1 MSSTYSNLFAHDSSL
16 KWKIP
21 QIEALKWHLNLFISS
36 LLSSSFY
43 FWCLCSW
50 QFFEFF
56 SRKGIF
62 SFSQEWRMASWKAQQ
77 LVSFKG
83 PIKPFINFYA
93 ALLQWSTI
101 FLRLFLS
108 RSEVVLSMCY
118 QKGLKRTSS
127 GQNGLWWVEI
137 DSKGHKWAQMSQNV
151 IKWNK
156 WDQIGTHLTMFGQ
169 IGQIWAYGSLRTN
182 WDQMGP
188 DGPKW
193 A

>member
-1 MSSTYSNLFAHDSSL
+1 MTLWHASPILLELNPKMLHWLLCQNQLESSWTESSLRISTSSTFSNLFANGSSL

-108 RSEVVLSMCY
+108 RSEVVLSICY
-118 QKGLKRTSS
+118 QKGLKWT
-127 GQNGLWWVEI
+127 
-137 DSKGHKWAQMSQNV
+137 
-151 IKWNK
+151 
-156 WDQIGTHLTMFGQ
+156 
-169 IGQIWAYGSLRTN
+169 
-182 WDQMGP
+182 
-188 DGPKW
+188 
-193 A
+193 